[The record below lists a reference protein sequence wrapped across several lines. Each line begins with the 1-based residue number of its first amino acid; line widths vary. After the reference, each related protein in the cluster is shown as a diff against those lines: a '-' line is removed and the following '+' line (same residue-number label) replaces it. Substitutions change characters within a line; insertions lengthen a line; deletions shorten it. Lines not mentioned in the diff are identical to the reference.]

1 MLTLLDIIKK
11 TSEFFAAKGVESP
24 RLNAELLIGGTL
36 GLKRMQLYLQ
46 FERPLSEEEL
56 DRIRPLVRRR
66 AQREPLQ
73 YILGSVEFCAMTLKV
88 DKRALIPRPETEG
101 LVEAVAQRL
110 TAAPQRILDLGTGT
124 GALALALAKA
134 YPESRVTAID
144 TSADAL
150 ALAQENAQANGLA
163 ERVRCV
169 RSAWFE
175 ALGAEETFDVIVSN
189 PPYLTQ
195 AEVDEAEPEVRD
207 HEPRSALVAKDDG
220 LADLNS
226 LLEGA
231 LGRLSPG
238 SFIAL
243 ETGITHHPRLQARA
257 HDLGYART
265 ESLKDL
271 SGRDRYLIAWKG

>member
-110 TAAPQRILDLGTGT
+110 KAELAPGTLVVTIACDEGEKYLSEYFVPGMSS
-124 GALALALAKA
+124 GA
-134 YPESRVTAID
+134 
-144 TSADAL
+144 
-150 ALAQENAQANGLA
+150 QQA
-163 ERVRCV
+163 
-169 RSAWFE
+169 
-175 ALGAEETFDVIVSN
+175 
-189 PPYLTQ
+189 
-195 AEVDEAEPEVRD
+195 
-207 HEPRSALVAKDDG
+207 
-220 LADLNS
+220 
-226 LLEGA
+226 
-231 LGRLSPG
+231 
-238 SFIAL
+238 
-243 ETGITHHPRLQARA
+243 
-257 HDLGYART
+257 
-265 ESLKDL
+265 
-271 SGRDRYLIAWKG
+271 